1 MVDSLLCENDS
12 GVITLTLNRPEKL
25 NAINGELES
34 QLARKLSEIEEDVSA
49 KVVVIRGAGR
59 AFCAGADLSGDAE
72 LGVNRVQRWREA
84 FLRSHR
90 MLTRMLGFSK
100 PIIAATHGYVLGMGF
115 YLATACDMIIS
126 TDECK
131 FGVPEIRHAQ
141 SSTGWV
147 PVWNVRRNHLMELLL
162 TGDLIDGKKAEA
174 IGLVNRSV
182 PSDRLEKEIRKL
194 AGKLALIDP
203 LVLSM
208 NKAVINTW
216 YNVSQYFEASLFS
229 VESNAVI
236 NVSEPRKKWD
246 EVFRTEGMKGF
257 IKRRDEP
264 FKKLDEE

>member
-1 MVDSLLCENDS
+1 MVDPLLYKNDS
-12 GVITLTLNRPEKL
+12 GIVTLTLNRPEKL
-25 NAINGELES
+25 NAINSELES
-34 QLARKLSEIEEDVSA
+34 QLARRLSEIEEDASS

-59 AFCAGADLSGDAE
+59 AFCAGADLGGDAE
-72 LGVNRVQRWREA
+72 LGTNSVQQWRKT
-84 FLRSHR
+84 FLKSHR
-90 MLTRMLGFSK
+90 IFTHMLDFPK

-115 YLATACDMIIS
+115 YLATACDMIIT

-162 TGDLIDGKKAEA
+162 TGDLIDGKRAEA

-182 PSDRLEKEIRKL
+182 PADRFEREVHKL
-194 AGKLALIDP
+194 AGKLELIDP
-203 LVLSM
+203 LVLSV
-208 NKAVINTW
+208 NKAVINVW
-216 YNVSQYFEASLFS
+216 YDAAQYVESSLFS

-246 EVFRTEGMKGF
+246 EIYKTEGMKGF
-257 IKRRDEP
+257 VEKRDEP